1 MSYRHIID
9 RKAQED
15 YEDAL
20 KWYMERSE
28 TAAANFVKAIDD
40 TLAVICNSPSRWR
53 NTFKN
58 FYELSAKKY
67 PYTIIYSIEE
77 NQGLVFVSAI
87 FHHKKNPRKKY
98 RK

>member
-40 TLAVICNSPSRWR
+40 TLAVICNSPTHWR

-58 FYELSAKKY
+58 FYEPALKNIPIQLSTQLKK
-67 PYTIIYSIEE
+67 T
-77 NQGLVFVSAI
+77 
-87 FHHKKNPRKKY
+87 RD
-98 RK
+98 